1 MFFGIKAKVDVFGAI
16 SCLLVGCLIARNDA
30 EIADRRRINCHVL
43 EVLDVE
49 QILQDVVRVDSIH
62 RPEIFG
68 LASWRFVFIV
78 LFGLFGEK
86 INVLTV
92 IQRMFKYVKIHLERL
107 GLFDVVDLS
116 YRPMLAA

>member
-1 MFFGIKAKVDVFGAI
+1 
-16 SCLLVGCLIARNDA
+16 
-30 EIADRRRINCHVL
+30 
-43 EVLDVE
+43 VLDVE

>member
-1 MFFGIKAKVDVFGAI
+1 
-16 SCLLVGCLIARNDA
+16 
-30 EIADRRRINCHVL
+30 
-43 EVLDVE
+43 VLDVE

-68 LASWRFVFIV
+68 LASWRFVFV
-78 LFGLFGEK
+78 GEK